1 MIRQYSL
8 YLAWLVAVLATGGS
22 LFFSE
27 WMHFVPCELCWYQRI
42 FMYPLVVLLGVA
54 TYKNDRGIIPYA
66 RVLSTIGMCISIFH
80 YLKQKVPSMQDVIPC
95 SSGVP
100 CSGQYINWLGF
111 ITIPF
116 LALISFALIH
126 WILFLGRKDPAD

>member
-42 FMYPLVVLLGVA
+42 FMYPLVVLLGIA

-116 LALISFALIH
+116 LALISFVLIH
-126 WILFLGRKDPAD
+126 WILFLGRKDPVD

>member
-8 YLAWLVAVLATGGS
+8 YLAWLVAVIATGGS

-42 FMYPLVVLLGVA
+42 FMYPLVILLGIA
-54 TYKNDRGIIPYA
+54 TYKNDQAIIPYV
-66 RVLSTIGMCISIFH
+66 RVLSTIGMCISLFH
-80 YLKQKVPSMQDVIPC
+80 YLEQKVPSMREVLPC
-95 SSGVP
+95 SNGVP

-116 LALISFALIH
+116 LALVSFTLIH
-126 WILFLGRKDPAD
+126 LLLLLGNKNSME